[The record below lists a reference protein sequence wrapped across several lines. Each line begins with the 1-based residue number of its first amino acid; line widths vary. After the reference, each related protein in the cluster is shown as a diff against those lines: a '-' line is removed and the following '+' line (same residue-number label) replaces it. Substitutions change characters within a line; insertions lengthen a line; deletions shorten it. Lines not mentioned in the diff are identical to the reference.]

1 MRRVTL
7 NIGGEVQLEL
17 MPGEIREDR
26 VVEKFMRSGCGCVK
40 REGRMC
46 SGQFDVDYIKNVRL
60 SFRALS
66 NSEMDMAIM
75 GQLMAF
81 SPTDK
86 TTSSFNRNT
95 SHERRRVYTTHY
107 HQGKSVC
114 SWMFQF
120 LHGISKKKLYNIT
133 TSLSKNGL
141 TPRVHGN
148 TKRMPMDGN
157 G

>member
-1 MRRVTL
+1 
-7 NIGGEVQLEL
+7 
-17 MPGEIREDR
+17 
-26 VVEKFMRSGCGCVK
+26 
-40 REGRMC
+40 MC

-75 GQLMAF
+75 
-81 SPTDK
+81 
-86 TTSSFNRNT
+86 NT

-114 SWMFQF
+114 SRMFQF